1 MNRLPIAVLLAAVAC
16 SAHAQQLPEA
26 TTSDTQPAPQ
36 MQVDTMD
43 AEHGD
48 RAGNVDSNCLQ
59 ATGSRIVTARSR
71 RGDAARDTKCVN
83 ASGRS
88 YSRDDLERTGQ
99 TDPARALEN
108 LDPSIT
114 IHR

>member
-16 SAHAQQLPEA
+16 SAHAQQPPEA
-26 TTSDTQPAPQ
+26 PTSDTQLVQQ
-36 MQVDTMD
+36 MQVHTMN

-48 RAGNVDSNCLQ
+48 HAGNVDFNCLQ
-59 ATGSRIVTARSR
+59 ATGSRIVTAKSR
-71 RGDAARDTKCVN
+71 RGNAAGDTKCVN

-88 YSRDDLERTGQ
+88 YGRNDLERTGE
-99 TDPARALEN
+99 TDPARALEK